1 MKLDKKQIFT
11 IPNLLSTFRIVLAFV
26 FLAAFYQSGASG
38 RSNLLTAIILLSALT
53 DFLDGKIARKF
64 NMVSELGKILDPIA
78 DKITQGVLILCLMK
92 EYSLLKWLFL
102 LFAVKEAFMGIVGV
116 KVLKKTQEN
125 KGAMWYGKV
134 CTAFFYAVASFHPR
148 HAHEH
153 RQHFDPGL
161 QLFHGPVIYPIRQ
174 TLQRPAFLNK
184 QVNCQQP

>member
-64 NMVSELGKILDPIA
+64 NMVSELGKILE
-78 DKITQGVLILCLMK
+78 

-134 CTAFFYAVASFHPR
+134 CTAFFYLVMLLLLFIPDMPMNIANTLILACSFFMALSFILYAKR
-148 HAHEH
+148 YK
-153 RQHFDPGL
+153 DL
-161 QLFHGPVIYPIRQ
+161 LS
-174 TLQRPAFLNK
+174 
-184 QVNCQQP
+184 

>member
-11 IPNLLSTFRIVLAFV
+11 IPNLLSTFRIVLTFV

-134 CTAFFYAVASFHPR
+134 CTAFFYLVMLLLLFIPDMPMNIANTLILACSFFMALSFILYAKR
-148 HAHEH
+148 YK
-153 RQHFDPGL
+153 DL
-161 QLFHGPVIYPIRQ
+161 LS
-174 TLQRPAFLNK
+174 
-184 QVNCQQP
+184 

>member
-26 FLAAFYQSGASG
+26 FLAAFYQSEASG

-64 NMVSELGKILDPIA
+64 NMVSELG
-78 DKITQGVLILCLMK
+78 KITQGVLILCLMK

-134 CTAFFYAVASFHPR
+134 CTAFFYLVMLILLFIPDIPLNIANPLILACNFFMLLSFILYAKR
-148 HAHEH
+148 YK
-153 RQHFDPGL
+153 DL
-161 QLFHGPVIYPIRQ
+161 LS
-174 TLQRPAFLNK
+174 
-184 QVNCQQP
+184 

>member
-26 FLAAFYQSGASG
+26 FLAAFYQSGLSG

-92 EYSLLKWLFL
+92 EYSLLK
-102 LFAVKEAFMGIVGV
+102 EAFMGIVVV

-134 CTAFFYAVASFHPR
+134 CTAFFYLVMLILLFIPDLPMNIANTLILACSFFMALSFILYAKR
-148 HAHEH
+148 YK
-153 RQHFDPGL
+153 DL
-161 QLFHGPVIYPIRQ
+161 LS
-174 TLQRPAFLNK
+174 
-184 QVNCQQP
+184 

>member
-102 LFAVKEAFMGIVGV
+102 LS
-116 KVLKKTQEN
+116 Q
-125 KGAMWYGKV
+125 
-134 CTAFFYAVASFHPR
+134 
-148 HAHEH
+148 
-153 RQHFDPGL
+153 
-161 QLFHGPVIYPIRQ
+161 
-174 TLQRPAFLNK
+174 
-184 QVNCQQP
+184 

>member
-26 FLAAFYQSGASG
+26 FLAAFYQSGLSG

-78 DKITQGVLILCLMK
+78 DKITQGILILCLMK

-134 CTAFFYAVASFHPR
+134 CTAFFYLVMLILLFIPDIPLNIANPLILACSFFMLLSFILYAKR
-148 HAHEH
+148 YK
-153 RQHFDPGL
+153 DL
-161 QLFHGPVIYPIRQ
+161 LF
-174 TLQRPAFLNK
+174 
-184 QVNCQQP
+184 